1 MAETDALK
9 GFDFGKFGGG
19 GTFLKFK
26 AGEPVVIRVLTVDP
40 VLNIDSKFGNTAFG
54 FIVYN
59 FTEGKAQILNASPGV
74 AKRIQAIHFDQDFGA
89 NIRKIDLKISPE
101 GEKLNRKYE
110 IQVLPTAKE
119 LTPAM
124 INEAKELDLEDIIG
138 KNAGFT
144 QRLSLYDQEE
154 YNRKNK
160 ELNPDEE
167 DGSPAPNDEDAPLD
181 LSDDEPINL
190 DDIPF

>member
-1 MAETDALK
+1 MI
-9 GFDFGKFGGG
+9 FGKFGGG

-26 AGEPVVIRVLTVDP
+26 AGEPVVLRILTTDP
-40 VLNIDSKFGNTAFG
+40 VLSIDKLYGNTAFG

-74 AKRIQAIHFDQDFGA
+74 AKRIQAIHFDDDFGA

-110 IQVLPTAKE
+110 IQVLPTTKE

-124 INEAKELDLEDIIG
+124 IDEAKGIDLEEMIS

-144 QRLSLYDQEE
+144 QRLSLYDQDE
-154 YNRKNK
+154 YNRRNK
-160 ELNPDEE
+160 EFNPEE
-167 DGSPAPNDEDAPLD
+167 GEGPVIVEDLEVDG
-181 LSDDEPINL
+181 EPINI